1 MSNLKNV
8 SSFAKQ
14 NNNSFSDYNNL
25 NSFRD
30 KLTFTKIDRN
40 KNIIKNIKQS
50 GGMPSFG
57 NLSKMVDK
65 AGEIAD
71 DAGKIV
77 DKADQ
82 VSSKGTAVL
91 SHAQN
96 VAGQVT
102 HTVGDVASQVTQQV
116 NDVSNVVGNIPTPEI
131 VHPNSQLPP
140 PPQVPQIP
148 INPNQQP
155 QIPQPP
161 QKQIP
166 VDQTQPQQSQ
176 QLQEL
181 QEPTNK
187 EDPDDDDN
195 DDNNNDDD
203 DDNDEEEIPVEYTT
217 SDGTVIDNNVTNNNG
232 NDIIV
237 NINNTSTECKIV
249 EGSTLYFATKDISL
263 DPSRDGPFSLE
274 KKGVSML
281 TPNHSVARAYL
292 KNCGIE
298 YQSGAIHMFTVKNT
312 IPSIYKHSTGLPLD
326 SSKEFLN
333 DNFCS
338 KDSKYNGVKFS
349 YPVDPI
355 TEAVHKVT
363 NSNGTSSISTT
374 VDMNDQYWMCQSFD
388 CNYYLEYQYTE
399 KCKGLGLLKKVD
411 Q

>member
-8 SSFAKQ
+8 TSFAKQ

-50 GGMPSFG
+50 GGMPSFDD
-57 NLSKMVDK
+57 LSKMVDK
-65 AGEIAD
+65 AG
-71 DAGKIV
+71 KMV

-82 VSSKGTAVL
+82 VATQGTAVL
-91 SHAQN
+91 SHAQD

-102 HTVGDVASQVTQQV
+102 QQVGDVTNQVSQQV
-116 NDVSNVVGNIPTPEI
+116 GDVTNAVGNIPTPEI
-131 VHPNSQLPP
+131 VHPNQQPP

-148 INPNQQP
+148 VDPNQQP
-155 QIPQPP
+155 
-161 QKQIP
+161 
-166 VDQTQPQQSQ
+166 PQQP
-176 QLQEL
+176 
-181 QEPTNK
+181 QEPTDEE
-187 EDPDDDDN
+187 EDPVN
-195 DDNNNDDD
+195 DDQVDDD
-203 DDNDEEEIPVEYTT
+203 DDDEEEIPIEHTT
-217 SDGTVIDNNVTNNNG
+217 SDSAVIDDNG
-232 NDIIV
+232 NNIVV
-237 NINNTSTECKIV
+237 NINNTSDKCEIV
-249 EGSTLYFATKDISL
+249 EGSTLYFATIDISL
-263 DPSRDGPFSLE
+263 DPSREGPFSLE

-281 TPNHSVARAYL
+281 TPNHNVARAYL

-312 IPSIYKHSTGLPLD
+312 VPSIYKHSIGLPLD

-363 NSNGTSSISTT
+363 NSDGTSSISTT